1 MSTLTSISIKP
12 ISIACLLVISFIS
25 IILKLYLIDFSFPV
39 SSDALGYLLMSIS
52 YTNDDYSQISY
63 RGSGWPL
70 FVSMFYQFLDTN
82 KLEIYSN
89 LIRIVS
95 LGISTLTI
103 PLMFLVSRKFFNQKY
118 SLVCAS
124 LFAFEPHLNRNAG
137 LGLSEPIFI
146 AVVLLSFLFILNKNS
161 KLIIPSLLFSGL
173 AWWIKLDGFFIFF
186 IITIIYFVTYK
197 GKTNLKRNYLVG
209 LIIFLI
215 VISPMLMQKQ
225 EQFGNPFYSYYG
237 DVMFAGNYE
246 KLLAENTKY
255 NYPTASDYI
264 QEFGIQSFIDNYILK
279 GIYNIF
285 NLLSKLSFPY
295 LFILIPFGII
305 FSFRAFDQNSQ
316 YIKANWLF
324 LILASG
330 SMIITLSVVDE
341 RRYLFYLLPFLIF
354 FSVIPVQRV
363 TEYGLNTF
371 SFSRKQKNIFLI
383 IVISIALSL
392 SVYFTTNLYQNPDPF
407 LENERLQLSNF
418 MVKNLDGKI
427 QRDFSPNMQYIT
439 YHFITLSPKSFTE
452 YSNSKGTDEFSESHK
467 LERIF
472 VSGNSISELVSNG
485 EKYELRY
492 IFAYESQNNFHPFLD
507 ALYADDNKYP
517 FLTKI
522 FDSKAH
528 DFKKI
533 QVKLFEIDYKKFHE
547 YNKNIKVN
555 D

>member
-1 MSTLTSISIKP
+1 
-12 ISIACLLVISFIS
+12 
-25 IILKLYLIDFSFPV
+25 
-39 SSDALGYLLMSIS
+39 
-52 YTNDDYSQISY
+52 
-63 RGSGWPL
+63 
-70 FVSMFYQFLDTN
+70 
-82 KLEIYSN
+82 
-89 LIRIVS
+89 
-95 LGISTLTI
+95 
-103 PLMFLVSRKFFNQKY
+103 
-118 SLVCAS
+118 
-124 LFAFEPHLNRNAG
+124 
-137 LGLSEPIFI
+137 
-146 AVVLLSFLFILNKNS
+146 
-161 KLIIPSLLFSGL
+161 
-173 AWWIKLDGFFIFF
+173 
-186 IITIIYFVTYK
+186 
-197 GKTNLKRNYLVG
+197 
-209 LIIFLI
+209 
-215 VISPMLMQKQ
+215 
-225 EQFGNPFYSYYG
+225 
-237 DVMFAGNYE
+237 
-246 KLLAENTKY
+246 
-255 NYPTASDYI
+255 
-264 QEFGIQSFIDNYILK
+264 
-279 GIYNIF
+279 
-285 NLLSKLSFPY
+285 
-295 LFILIPFGII
+295 
-305 FSFRAFDQNSQ
+305 
-316 YIKANWLF
+316 
-324 LILASG
+324 
-330 SMIITLSVVDE
+330 MIITLSVVDE

-427 QRDFSPNMQYIT
+427 QRDFSPNMQYIA

-452 YSNSKGTDEFSESHK
+452 YSNSKGKDEFSESHK
-467 LERIF
+467 LEIIF

-517 FLTKI
+517 FLIKI